1 MPAPRTSARPAAVA
15 ARLITLAAVVLGS
28 LTGCSG
34 GGGDSSAPTL
44 RDVAALLARHGAAVL
59 AHDRTAFLADVDG
72 DRAAAG
78 FRRSQAE
85 QYANLAR
92 LPLSRWT
99 YRIDTRTEDRAAE
112 RAAGRKLG
120 AAAIVV
126 RITLSYAL
134 RRADPAP
141 SEHSL
146 WWTFVR
152 RDGHV
157 VAAGDD
163 ALAAAGGV
171 SWRGPWDFGP
181 LTVVRGTDSVVMG
194 HESATTLRPLA
205 AVVDAAVPA
214 VSAVW
219 RELWTRYVPVV
230 VPGSAAELDAT
241 VGEGSSLTTA
251 VAAAAVSD
259 AADPVTG
266 TVSGQRLIVNPDAL
280 DRLTVLGR
288 QIVIR
293 HEVTHMA
300 AVRSTTAATP
310 PWLIEGFAEYVGNLG
325 SGQPPTVTA
334 AELRADVRAGR
345 VPRRLPQPADF
356 DTGDAAAQAYQGAW
370 LACRLIAAKVGAQG
384 LVRFYRTVGAD
395 VTNVDGAVASA
406 MRSVLHETPARFTA
420 EWRDYVRRQ
429 LG

>member
-1 MPAPRTSARPAAVA
+1 VPVPRTSARPAAA
-15 ARLITLAAVVLGS
+15 LITLAAVVLGS

-44 RDVAALLARHGAAVL
+44 RDVSALLARHGAAVL
-59 AHDRTAFLADVDG
+59 AHDRTAFLADVDP

-78 FRRSQAE
+78 FRRSQAA
-85 QYANLAR
+85 QYTNLTR

-99 YRIDTRTEDRAAE
+99 YRIDTRTQDRASE

-141 SEHSL
+141 SEHAL

-181 LTVVRGTDSVVMG
+181 LTVVRGTESVVMG
-194 HESATTLRPLA
+194 HEPATTLRPLA
-205 AVVDAAVPA
+205 AVVDVAVPA

-219 RELWTRYVPVV
+219 REPWPRYVAVV
-230 VPGSAAELDAT
+230 VPASAAELDAT
-241 VGEGSSLTTA
+241 VGEASSLTTA
-251 VAAAAVSD
+251 VAAAAVAD
-259 AADPVTG
+259 PADPVTG

-280 DRLTVLGR
+280 GRLTVIGR

-300 AVRSTTAATP
+300 AVRSTTEATP
-310 PWLIEGFAEYVGNLG
+310 PWLTEGFAEYVGNLG
-325 SGQPPTVTA
+325 SGQPPTVAA

-345 VPRRLPQPADF
+345 APRQLPQPADF

-370 LACRLIAAKVGAQG
+370 LACRLIAAKVGAPG

-406 MRSVLHETPARFTA
+406 MRSVLNETPARFTA